1 MPRKAEQGAARPRSR
16 GQAATG
22 LLFVPSPPGSHTA
35 APNPHPTPM
44 LAPSR
49 PEWASP
55 SCEASPRSPMTNV
68 TNAQILRASS
78 FALPLMTE
86 LQDREPGYQPI
97 HADRLSEQHMIAA
110 LACMSSPAS
119 C

>member
-1 MPRKAEQGAARPRSR
+1 MPRFAVRRLRDFYCPFAAWQPYRRTQPPPLPDARP
-16 GQAATG
+16 
-22 LLFVPSPPGSHTA
+22 
-35 APNPHPTPM
+35 
-44 LAPSR
+44 R

-55 SCEASPRSPMTNV
+55 PREASPRSPMNKV
-68 TNAQILRASS
+68 TNAQILRGSS